1 MSPENDAGKQ
11 PLSACPACAGRLV
24 PRELTC
30 VDCGLLVQTRYRAN
44 EFVDLDDD
52 SLHLLRIFV
61 ACEGRIRAMERAL
74 GVSYPTVKSRL
85 GRLRD
90 ALGIGRDQPGSAGR
104 QATISPARRRAAVL
118 DSLEAG
124 EIDFDEAM
132 RMIANL

>member
-1 MSPENDAGKQ
+1 MSPESDAREQ

-30 VDCGLLVQTRYRAN
+30 EDCGLLVQTRSRAN

-61 ACEGRIRAMERAL
+61 ACEGRIRDMERAL

-90 ALGIGRDQPGSAGR
+90 ALGIGRDQSASAGR
-104 QATISPARRRAAVL
+104 ETTQSPARRRAAVL
-118 DSLEAG
+118 DRFEAG

-132 RMIANL
+132 RMIGNL

>member
-1 MSPENDAGKQ
+1 MSAESDANEQ
-11 PLSACPACAGRLV
+11 PLGACPACAGRLV

-30 VDCGLLVQTRYRAN
+30 VDCGLLVQTRFRTN

-61 ACEGRIRAMERAL
+61 ACEGRIRDMERAL

-85 GRLRD
+85 GRLRQ
-90 ALGIGRDQPGSAGR
+90 ALGVGRDQPASTR
-104 QATISPARRRAAVL
+104 REATRSPAKRRAAVL
-118 DSLEAG
+118 DSLESG
-124 EIDFDEAM
+124 EIDFEEAM